1 MAFQVADRVKE
12 TTTTTGT
19 GTLDLDGAVAGF
31 QTFVAGI
38 GNGNETYYVITDPN
52 TGDYE
57 VGVGTITDAATD
69 TLSRDSVITSSN
81 SDSLVNFGA
90 GTKDVFCSLPSE
102 RAVIIDDASNVE
114 VTANIT
120 ATSFDGSGAALTSL
134 NASNVS
140 SGTLPNA
147 RLDAQL
153 QDIAGLATTSGK
165 IIQGDGANFVL
176 SSYTIPTSDGTT
188 GQVLTTNGS
197 GAVTFQTPTVG
208 DITAVTA
215 GSGLTGGGTTGD
227 VTLNVG
233 AGTGVTV
240 NADDI
245 AIGQDVATSASPT
258 FAGGT
263 FTANVALGDLDHIL
277 MGATGEYQIYHDHAN
292 GVSVIKDVDAGGSI
306 NIEADSISLTGPV
319 TATANVSL
327 GDNSEIKIGSSDDMY
342 LVHNGSNS
350 YIVNQTGTL
359 FIRGDEIQI
368 ESVDRKNYII
378 GTANG
383 SVDLYYNNV
392 KKFET
397 TAAGATVTGT
407 ITFDGGTTSADLNF
421 GDNDKAQFG
430 TGNDIQ
436 LYHDGSNSYFD
447 GGDVGAFYIRGG
459 TSGQGDL
466 NLTDSAGGNR
476 FLTGTEGGATAIYHN
491 ASNAKK
497 LETTSTGIDVT
508 GTVVSDGL
516 TVAGN
521 LSVDGGTI
529 KLDGNYPV
537 GANNVALGNNAL
549 SSGSLSGSSNTA
561 LGGIALQDNTTGNDN
576 TAIGYG
582 ALADNTTA
590 SDNTAL
596 GREALRLNV
605 IGAGNVALGRSAL
618 YNNIAGFNTAVG
630 YFALFAN
637 TSGTKNVAVGAGAGD
652 TLTIG
657 SYNLFVGQDAGTR
670 ATTGSRNTFVGQGSG
685 SFVTTGEK
693 NTILGRYSGN
703 QDGLDITTS
712 SNNIVLSDGDGTVRQ
727 LIDSSGRVMVGT
739 TTADGI
745 LKLDNTGQT
754 SESLLVTEDT
764 GGSGAHSHIV
774 LKNTTGTVAS
784 LLTNSDNLEFRVDD
798 ATVFAN
804 ISGTE
809 RMRIDSSGNVG
820 IGTSSPSSFNVQARN
835 LVVGTGSGANGITIY
850 SGNTSTAD
858 ILFADGTSGNDPVRG
873 GINYNHSNNSMN
885 FRVDDSPKMYI
896 LSSGNVGIGTS
907 SPADKLHVSSA
918 VASGVSLQAT
928 DTGGSTWRILSTDN
942 LASISGGKLAFNNG
956 SYRMVIDSS
965 GQVGIGTSS
974 PASKLEVE
982 DSVNGDMH
990 LRINNTNTGSSARTL
1005 LLLESDGATGS
1016 LYLNGA
1022 NRVSSG
1028 VDEADSMTLTSD
1040 SSASNGLNINATSG
1054 SMKFYY
1060 NYLEKMRINSSG
1072 NVGIGTS
1079 SPSTALDV
1087 NGTVKATAFQ
1097 GDGSALTNVPAGVS
1111 DVNMVV
1117 VTTTSTYTPT
1127 SGTKFFLVYCT
1138 GAGGGGGGSRQDD
1151 GSGRVVGGAGG
1162 GGGTAIRVYDATE
1175 MGATA
1180 AITIG
1185 SGGTGSA
1192 GFSAADG
1199 GTGGNTTFNP
1209 AGTGTTLTGNGGGGG
1224 ACARSAS
1231 STIGYSGTGGS
1242 ASGGDVNV
1250 NGQSPS
1256 LGGENVATST
1266 TGGTGTN
1273 AQASQGGNSFWGG
1286 GATRLVQTQAGSING
1301 NNGSQ
1306 GGGGTGSASNF
1317 NTTERT
1323 GGTGGNGIV
1332 VIMEYQ

>member
-1 MAFQVADRVKE
+1 MPHLGVGDRVKE

-19 GTLDLDGAVAGF
+19 GTLNLDGAVAGF
-31 QTFVAGI
+31 QTFVDGV
-38 GNGNETYYVITDPN
+38 GNGHETYYVITDPN

-81 SDSLVNFGA
+81 AGSLVNFGA

-140 SGTLPNA
+140 SGTLDNT

-327 GDNSEIKIGSSDDMY
+327 GDNNY
-342 LVHNGSNS
+342 LRLGAS
-350 YIVNQTGTL
+350 QDL
-359 FIRGDEIQI
+359 QI
-368 ESVDRKNYII
+368 
-378 GTANG
+378 
-383 SVDLYYNNV
+383 
-392 KKFET
+392 
-397 TAAGATVTGT
+397 
-407 ITFDGGTTSADLNF
+407 
-421 GDNDKAQFG
+421 
-430 TGNDIQ
+430 
-436 LYHDGSNSYFD
+436 YHDGSNSYIDDVGTGNMFIRADDYVIIDKSDGSKRSASFNTDDAVILNFNNNQKFTTTSGGVDVTGTVTAD
-447 GGDVGAFYIRGG
+447 GGSFSGPIDMT
-459 TSGQGDL
+459 TSQINFQDTGKATFGNSIDL
-466 NLTDSAGGNR
+466 Q
-476 FLTGTEGGATAIYHN
+476 IYHDGINSYIDEVATGALILRSNSLLQLGKYTGEIMLN
-491 ASNAKK
+491 AYPDDRVEIYYDNVKK
-497 LETTSTGIDVT
+497 FETTSTGIDVT

-537 GANNVALGNNAL
+537 GANNV
-549 SSGSLSGSSNTA
+549 A

-907 SPADKLHVSSA
+907 SPA
-918 VASGVSLQAT
+918 
-928 DTGGSTWRILSTDN
+928 
-942 LASISGGKLAFNNG
+942 
-956 SYRMVIDSS
+956 
-965 GQVGIGTSS
+965 
-974 PASKLEVE
+974 SKLEVE

-1040 SSASNGLNINATSG
+1040 ASASNGLNINTTSG

-1097 GDGSALTNVPAGVS
+1097 
-1111 DVNMVV
+1111 
-1117 VTTTSTYTPT
+1117 
-1127 SGTKFFLVYCT
+1127 
-1138 GAGGGGGGSRQDD
+1138 
-1151 GSGRVVGGAGG
+1151 
-1162 GGGTAIRVYDATE
+1162 
-1175 MGATA
+1175 
-1180 AITIG
+1180 
-1185 SGGTGSA
+1185 
-1192 GFSAADG
+1192 
-1199 GTGGNTTFNP
+1199 
-1209 AGTGTTLTGNGGGGG
+1209 
-1224 ACARSAS
+1224 
-1231 STIGYSGTGGS
+1231 
-1242 ASGGDVNV
+1242 
-1250 NGQSPS
+1250 
-1256 LGGENVATST
+1256 
-1266 TGGTGTN
+1266 
-1273 AQASQGGNSFWGG
+1273 W
-1286 GATRLVQTQAGSING
+1286 
-1301 NNGSQ
+1301 
-1306 GGGGTGSASNF
+1306 
-1317 NTTERT
+1317 
-1323 GGTGGNGIV
+1323 
-1332 VIMEYQ
+1332 